1 MSLKTPFSSYT
12 LGHEPI
18 MQQMLFAQRAEALAK
33 GLAIARTRAYSPEMP
48 EDMRCSPEVVAEFEE
63 ALRLARKKGA

>member
-18 MQQMLFAQRAEALAK
+18 MRQMLFAQRAAALEK
-33 GLAIARTRAYSPEMP
+33 GLRIARARKCTPETI
-48 EDMRCSPEVVAEFEE
+48 AEFKE
-63 ALRLARKKGA
+63 ALRLAKKKGA